1 LFGLTIGLTGFMLIL
16 MHWND
21 EESYEKWNPKKDDI
35 YYFQTYYKKDNVY
48 GGAISIPLAENAL
61 KRISEVEDY
70 VLMNGSDM
78 SYKMTTKHTTAYQK
92 GGMSVSENFFNL
104 FPFKLVAGSYKDVL
118 KNDNNI
124 AISNVVAKIF
134 SEKQMS
140 QAKR

>member
-92 GGMSVSENFFNL
+92 GGCRSQR
-104 FPFKLVAGSYKDVL
+104 
-118 KNDNNI
+118 
-124 AISNVVAKIF
+124 IF
-134 SEKQMS
+134 STCS
-140 QAKR
+140 HSN